1 MNMSITYK
9 KLITCIIMMTLLC
22 LVFVPEISAQDTYP
36 SREIELIIPWSVGG
50 ATDIAF
56 RAFSSVLPKYLKVP
70 VVIVNRPGGGAVPG
84 YAEAMQKDPD
94 GYHMVAWANAS
105 ITKTHMS
112 VTPYDYQTFDPIIQ
126 LISSPCWILVPK
138 DSPYQNLNDLVEVAK
153 EKPDNVTMGNA
164 GAGGGTHLI
173 ALAFEQEAGVKFN
186 HVPFQG
192 GGPAVVGAMGAHVE
206 SIMVS
211 PPEGV
216 SQLEAGDLRCLAVT
230 SKERL
235 EDFPEY
241 PTAIEQGIDFTLS
254 QWRGLAAPKGTD
266 PERIKVIHD
275 AYKAT
280 MEDPD
285 FLTIAKNAGILLE
298 YRGTEEFKEWVEDQN
313 EFYKNLIMTNKLGDK
328 YK

>member
-1 MNMSITYK
+1 VNFF
-9 KLITCIIMMTLLC
+9 LHLL
-22 LVFVPEISAQDTYP
+22 FP
-36 SREIELIIPWSVGG
+36 
-50 ATDIAF
+50 
-56 RAFSSVLPKYLKVP
+56 
-70 VVIVNRPGGGAVPG
+70 
-84 YAEAMQKDPD
+84 
-94 GYHMVAWANAS
+94 
-105 ITKTHMS
+105 
-112 VTPYDYQTFDPIIQ
+112 
-126 LISSPCWILVPK
+126 
-138 DSPYQNLNDLVEVAK
+138 
-153 EKPDNVTMGNA
+153 A

-241 PTAIEQGIDFTLS
+241 PTAIEQEIDFTLS